1 MRGSPAA
8 KSAWWERSW
17 KESFYC
23 PENEVAVIVMVMV
36 HIIRDVG
43 VVVVEK
49 KMKITIYRTTWF
61 WEDNVCPDENGSW
74 CQIWLTGCLVVQG

>member
-49 KMKITIYRTTWF
+49 K
-61 WEDNVCPDENGSW
+61 
-74 CQIWLTGCLVVQG
+74 